1 MIIEKTIRIDI
12 DIDAIIASAD
22 LTSSSSWNEVREAVE
37 DYVAGLDDCEYYNI
51 DHDDINTI
59 CKAIRHFR
67 FSQKKKEE
75 EDDADIAMR
84 ESLGE
89 NWW

>member
-22 LTSSSSWNEVREAVE
+22 LTSSSSWNEVKEAVE

-51 DHDDINTI
+51 NCDDITNI
-59 CKAIRHFR
+59 CIAIWKFR
-67 FSQKKKEE
+67 LAKKDNEI
-75 EDDADIAMR
+75 DDAAIAMR